1 MKAAGARLAPIPAG
15 AFTMGSPPA
24 EPGRE
29 LREVQH
35 TITLRRPFLLGET
48 PVTQRLWELAMGK
61 CPAFRKD
68 PDRPVEKVSWLDAV
82 AFCNRLSELEGYA
95 PVYEV
100 VGRDVS
106 WREGADGFRL
116 PTEAEWEYAARA
128 GQRLP
133 FAGAAV
139 PGEVG
144 WIQENS
150 GGGTMPV
157 GRKLP
162 NGWGLLDMT
171 GNVHEWVWDRY
182 GAYPTAAVT
191 DPRGAERGNARVYRG
206 GCYESPASAAR
217 VAARLRIHP
226 TYKSSTLG
234 LRIARDGEAR

>member
-1 MKAAGARLAPIPAG
+1 LGPARYRLLAVAAGS
-15 AFTMGSPPA
+15 FEMGSPPD

-29 LREVQH
+29 VRETPHAV
-35 TITLRRPFLLGET
+35 TLTRGFLLGET
-48 PVTQRLWELAMGK
+48 LVTQRLWELAMVRN
-61 CPAFRKD
+61 PAFRKD
-68 PDRPVEKVSWLDAV
+68 PDRPAERVSWQEAV
-82 AFCNRLSELEGYA
+82 AFCNRLSELEGFS

-100 VGRDVS
+100 SGRIVR
-106 WREGADGFRL
+106 WRTGSSGFRL

-133 FAGAAV
+133 YAGAAT

-144 WIQENS
+144 WFEGNS

-157 GRKLP
+157 GRKSP
-162 NGWGLLDMT
+162 NAWGLLDMT

-182 GAYPTAAVT
+182 GAYPTQPVM

-206 GCYESPASAAR
+206 GCFESPPSAAR

-226 TYKSSTLG
+226 TYRSNAIG
-234 LRIARDGEAR
+234 LRIARDAPSG